1 VHTDRTAGRRRA
13 ATDMAG
19 VGGDFHLYQRP
30 SLASNSWRATTD
42 AILINELPLRD
53 DA

>member
-1 VHTDRTAGRRRA
+1 MRRPLVLALLLAGCTGGSAPTGTSDMADPA

-30 SLASNSWRATTD
+30 GLA
-42 AILINELPLRD
+42 I
-53 DA
+53 